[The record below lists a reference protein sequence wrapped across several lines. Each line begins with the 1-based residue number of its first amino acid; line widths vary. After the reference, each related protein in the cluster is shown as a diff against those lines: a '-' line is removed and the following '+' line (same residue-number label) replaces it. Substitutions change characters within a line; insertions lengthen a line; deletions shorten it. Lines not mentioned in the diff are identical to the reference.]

1 MSNTLLTSD
10 NIAAVAAKLVGSDLG
25 LAGTIYRDLD
35 NEFNPGGSNVVKIRV
50 PGAVASQT
58 RGIRDTATPL
68 VTDEITEQ
76 SIPVTLSQE
85 IYDSILLSAGTLDLD
100 LVDFS
105 TQVLVPQT
113 TAIVRH
119 VERAVAS
126 AMTATPASDLA
137 FTEASPALL
146 FTLMRKQLR
155 NNGVTAD
162 TPLRAVVGSD
172 VYGALLDGPAG
183 TWDADGKVRGF
194 EVIEST
200 RIASDEAI
208 GYIRDA
214 WALVVRAPQVPQGAP
229 FGASV
234 RTEDF
239 ALRHVRSFDGSV
251 NADRSTVSAF
261 VAVAA
266 LPLAVDNE
274 DGSVTLTPN
283 HGAVRVQTAG

>member
-1 MSNTLLTSD
+1 MTTTLLTSE
-10 NIAAVAAKLVGSDLG
+10 NIATVAAKLVGLDLG

-35 NEFNPGGSNVVKIRV
+35 NEFQPGGSNVVRIRV

-68 VTDEITEQ
+68 VTDEIAEQ
-76 SIPVTLSQE
+76 SIPVTLATE
-85 IYDSILLSAGTLDLD
+85 VYDSVLLSSGTLDLD
-100 LVDFS
+100 IADFT
-105 TQVLVPQT
+105 TQILAPQA

-119 VERAVAS
+119 VERQVAA
-126 AMTATPASDLA
+126 AMTATPATTLA
-137 FTEASPALL
+137 FVEANPARL
-146 FTLMRKQLR
+146 FTLMRKHLR
-155 NNGVTAD
+155 DGGVSTDTA
-162 TPLRAVVGSD
+162 LRAVVGSD
-172 VYGALLDGPAG
+172 VYAALLDGPAG

-194 EVIEST
+194 EIQEST
-200 RIASDEAI
+200 RIESDEAI
-208 GYIRDA
+208 GYVRDA
-214 WALVVRAPQVPQGAP
+214 FALVVRAPSVPQGAP
-229 FGASV
+229 YGASV

-274 DGSVTLTPN
+274 DGTVTLQAN
-283 HGAVRVQTAG
+283 GGAVRVATGG